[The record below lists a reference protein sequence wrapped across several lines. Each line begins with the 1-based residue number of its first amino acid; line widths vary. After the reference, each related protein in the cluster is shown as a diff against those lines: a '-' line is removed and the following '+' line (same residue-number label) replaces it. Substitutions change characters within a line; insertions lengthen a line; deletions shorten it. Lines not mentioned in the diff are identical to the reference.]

1 MILFIL
7 GFVLGGLFGVF
18 LAVLIMAHRDDSE

>member
-18 LAVLIMAHRDDSE
+18 LAALIMAHRDDN

>member
-1 MILFIL
+1 MILFVL

-18 LAVLIMAHRDDSE
+18 LAALIMAHRDDN

>member
-1 MILFIL
+1 MILFVL

-18 LAVLIMAHRDDSE
+18 LAALIMAHRDDD